1 MALKGFGGDILKR
14 FLLLDLMGLKL
25 RWRFVNVGDMNPS
38 SWWDPKFCLLQVGKC
53 FLLPPTSFI
62 ISKQLLFVTQHCM
75 KQEKKNKRQTF
86 SSWFWR
92 IETREREKKKASQG
106 AGQWTKFRELCV
118 RKWEKKRNE
127 PTICPNKREVY
138 ILIFSPLGKNL
149 V

>member
-86 SSWFWR
+86 SSWF
-92 IETREREKKKASQG
+92 
-106 AGQWTKFRELCV
+106 
-118 RKWEKKRNE
+118 
-127 PTICPNKREVY
+127 
-138 ILIFSPLGKNL
+138 
-149 V
+149 